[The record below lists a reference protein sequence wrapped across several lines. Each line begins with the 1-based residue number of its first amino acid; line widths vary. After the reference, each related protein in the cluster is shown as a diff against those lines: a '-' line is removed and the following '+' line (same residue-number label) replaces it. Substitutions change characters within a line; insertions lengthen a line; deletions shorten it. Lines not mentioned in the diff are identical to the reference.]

1 VCVYFVCV
9 ANYGRVQWNK
19 QDRRLTARQPDPIV
33 PRTSGELELASS
45 GEREVGAEP
54 ALDSIKASNPDA
66 APATVIELNR
76 SPCRHQRQSHCETEY
91 ETLQFVGRRY
101 GQECK
106 LIPLV
111 SPETGPVYT

>member
-1 VCVYFVCV
+1 MTV
-9 ANYGRVQWNK
+9 
-19 QDRRLTARQPDPIV
+19 RQPNPIV
-33 PRTSGELELASS
+33 ASTSGEPELASS

-54 ALDSIKASNPDA
+54 AVVPFKASYPDA
-66 APATVIELNR
+66 APATVIELSR
-76 SPCRHQRQSHCETEY
+76 SPCRHQRQSHCETEN

-106 LIPLV
+106 QIPLV